1 MKAVLHTLDYRADY
15 LGEDRNW
22 RSSTS
27 THISYIPER
36 EMQSAISGHS
46 ILAQYRM
53 ERLASTD
60 WRRKNG
66 LFIQIFKKT
75 GEEFMFKCS
84 AIWAMSIVAFLGYS
98 FTAAQADPL
107 MIVGNDEKLLWDDN
121 GKPII
126 LPAGKDSVLIVDLAN
141 PENPKIIAN
150 LPLKNSVVGP
160 PVNLDIDP
168 TGSVAL
174 VADSIDVTKDGDTLK
189 MGPDDKVYMIDLK
202 VKPPKL
208 VNTLTVGKQP
218 SGLSFNPAG
227 NLALVANRVDKS
239 ITVLSVKGTDVK
251 VIDTVPM
258 DDIVTHVTFTPDG
271 KRALAT
277 KFNANKVSL
286 LDVNGDK
293 VTYTKLDLPTG
304 LWPYSVA
311 VAPSGKIALTADSGT
326 AGQSD
331 GSVHTVDVVD
341 LEAQPPRIIDR
352 VVVGDAPEGLAIS
365 PKGNIAVAAIYRG
378 SNNKNAYYYHRNG
391 SIAVLRIDGKKVTM
405 IKEIEVGGLPEGAVF
420 TPDGRYILI
429 GNYLDQD
436 FSILRVDGTK
446 VTDTGKRFKV
456 PGHPGSA
463 RMSPK

>member
-1 MKAVLHTLDYRADY
+1 
-15 LGEDRNW
+15 
-22 RSSTS
+22 
-27 THISYIPER
+27 
-36 EMQSAISGHS
+36 
-46 ILAQYRM
+46 
-53 ERLASTD
+53 
-60 WRRKNG
+60 
-66 LFIQIFKKT
+66 
-75 GEEFMFKCS
+75 MFKRS
-84 AIWAMSIVAFLGYS
+84 VTRTLSTAAFLGCS
-98 FTAAQADPL
+98 LAVAQADPL

-121 GKPII
+121 GKN
-126 LPAGKDSVLIVDLAN
+126 LVFPAGKDSVLIVDLAN
-141 PENPKIIAN
+141 PENPKIVAN
-150 LPLKNSVVGP
+150 LPLKNSVIGP

-174 VADSIDVTKDGDTLK
+174 VADSIDVTKDGDALK
-189 MGPDDKVYMIDLK
+189 MGPDDKVYVIDLK
-202 VKPPKL
+202 AKPPKL

-239 ITVLSVKGTDVK
+239 ITVLSVNGTDVK

-277 KFNANKVSL
+277 KFNAHKVSL

-311 VAPSGKIALTADSGT
+311 VAPSGKIALIADSGT

-365 PKGNIAVAAIYRG
+365 PKGDIAVAAIYRG
-378 SNNKNAYYYHRNG
+378 SNNKNAYFYHRNG
-391 SIAVLRIDGKKVTM
+391 IIAVLRIDGKKVTM

-420 TPDGRYILI
+420 TPDGRYILV

-436 FSILRVDGTK
+436 FSILRVNGTE
-446 VTDTGKRFKV
+446 VTDTGNRFKV

-463 RMSPK
+463 RISPK